1 MIFRGV
7 LDLDLKFQMLKVA
20 CQSIVENHV
29 IMKIVKFVIVI
40 SNILS

>member
-1 MIFRGV
+1 MTFFGV
-7 LDLDLKFQMLKVA
+7 FDLDLQFQMLKVA

-29 IMKIVKFVIVI
+29 IMTILQFVIVI